1 MAIPSWDDLTPAQ
14 RRSLQNLASSFGIN
28 VEGERVDDMVLPNE
42 KEAYSI
48 ALEMF
53 MLSRSIIEKHGG

>member
-1 MAIPSWDDLTPAQ
+1 MAVPNWNDLTDAQ
-14 RRSLQNLASSFGIN
+14 RRSLQSLASTFGIN
-28 VEGERVDDMVLPNE
+28 VDGERVDDMVLPNE

-53 MLSRSIIEKHGG
+53 TLSRSIIENHGG